1 MKILNFGSCNLDYVY
16 SMEHIVMPG
25 ETASSSG
32 LEIFPGGKGL
42 NQSIA
47 VAKAGTQI
55 FHAGCVGEDGGL
67 LADTLMHNGVNIKY
81 LQEVPGKNGHAIIQ
95 VSGDGENSIV
105 LYAGSNGMI
114 SEELIDRVLS
124 NFAKGDILLLQNEI
138 NSVPLIVEKA
148 YSKGMKIILNPSP
161 YNEKIGKID
170 LTKVSCLILNE
181 VEAAGF
187 SGTED
192 VQQSLDYLCQ
202 KHPGLAIMMT
212 LGKNGCV
219 YSDGVNRLYQPA
231 FPVQTVDTTAAGD
244 TFTGYFVAGMSEK
257 KNMADVLVM
266 ASAAA
271 AIAVT
276 RNGAAPS
283 IPTKEEV
290 VSFLAQNG
298 CRP

>member
-25 ETASSSG
+25 ETASSCG

-47 VAKAGTQI
+47 VAKAGAQI
-55 FHAGCVGEDGGL
+55 FHTGCVGEDGGL
-67 LADTLMHNGVNIKY
+67 LADTLMENGVNIKY

-124 NFAKGDILLLQNEI
+124 NFAEGDMLLLQNEI

-187 SGTED
+187 SGTKD
-192 VQQSLDYLCQ
+192 VQQSLDYFYHQ
-202 KHPGLAIMMT
+202 YPELAIMMT

-219 YSDGVNRLYQPA
+219 YSDGANRLYHPA
-231 FPVQTVDTTAAGD
+231 FPVQAVDTTAAGD
-244 TFTGYFVAGMSEK
+244 TFTGYFVAGMSEN

-290 VSFLAQNG
+290 VSFLNQNS
-298 CRP
+298 CKP

>member
-16 SMEHIVMPG
+16 SMEHIVVPG
-25 ETASSSG
+25 ETASSRK

-47 VAKAGTQI
+47 VAKAGAQI
-55 FHAGCVGEDGGL
+55 FHAGCVGEDGRL
-67 LADTLMHNGVNIKY
+67 LKDTLTENGVHIEY
-81 LQEVPGKNGHAIIQ
+81 LQEVPEKNGHAIIQ
-95 VSGDGENSIV
+95 VTGDGENSIV

-124 NFAKGDILLLQNEI
+124 DFAAGDILLLQNEI

-161 YNEKIGKID
+161 YNEKIERID
-170 LTKVSCLILNE
+170 LSKVSCLILNE

-192 VQQSLDYLCQ
+192 VGQSLDFLHKKY
-202 KHPGLAIMMT
+202 PGLEIMMT

-219 YSDGVNRLYQPA
+219 YSDGVNRLYQPV
-231 FPVQTVDTTAAGD
+231 FPVQAVDTTAAGD
-244 TFTGYFVAGMSEK
+244 TFTGYFIAGMSENK
-257 KNMADVLVM
+257 SITEVLLM

-290 VSFLAQNG
+290 VSFLNQNG